1 MNEWSGKY
9 VRVEQTQYGPKVV
22 FSSQKGEWKPM
33 DVGQGVDIGPLE
45 PGQQYKVFVDKNERG
60 FMYLARYEKQE
71 ARSGGK
77 GFWGGGKAYDPLNF
91 VSNVIGQA
99 IQAQLIKDPSQIAA
113 WAKSAWAVT
122 KEPGSA
128 TPGL

>member
-1 MNEWSGKY
+1 MNEWSGKF

-22 FSSQKGEWKPM
+22 FASQKGEWKPM
-33 DVGQGVDIGPLE
+33 DIGAGVDVGPLE
-45 PGQQYKVFVDKNERG
+45 PGQQYKIFAEKNERG
-60 FMYLARYEKQE
+60 YMYLARFEKKE
-71 ARSGGK
+71 FDSGK
-77 GFWGGGKAYDPLNF
+77 KWFGGGKAYDPLNF

-99 IQAQLIKDPSQIAA
+99 IQAQLIKDPGQIAA
-113 WAKSAWAVT
+113 WAKAAWAVT